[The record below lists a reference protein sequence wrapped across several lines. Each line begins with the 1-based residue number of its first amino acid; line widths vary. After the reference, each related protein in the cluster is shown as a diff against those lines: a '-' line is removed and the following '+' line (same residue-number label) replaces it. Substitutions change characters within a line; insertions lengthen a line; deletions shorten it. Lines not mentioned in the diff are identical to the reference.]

1 LSEHTSLL
9 VQPPHVS
16 ISHKALILQSNAL
29 PSPLLNVLIPQIML
43 YQALTGRLCW
53 VLGTHEGMV
62 YSISWSRDDSCVITA
77 SADYTAKVWHL
88 PLLPSPANAN
98 AAQIDPTAGTASDGR
113 STLGTAAAAAAAAA
127 AADGSGVSCSVL
139 QHKCFV
145 YAAELH
151 PVQQPLL
158 LAVTGGYDG
167 VVRVWS
173 AVDGQQL
180 SCLQVRLFC
189 ACTTRRVACITA
201 EL

>member
-1 LSEHTSLL
+1 
-9 VQPPHVS
+9 
-16 ISHKALILQSNAL
+16 
-29 PSPLLNVLIPQIML
+29 
-43 YQALTGRLCW
+43 
-53 VLGTHEGMV
+53 MV
-62 YSISWSRDDSCVITA
+62 YSISWSRDDACVITA

-98 AAQIDPTAGTASDGR
+98 AAQHADPTAGVASDGR
-113 STLGTAAAAAAAAA
+113 STLGTGAAAAAAA

-173 AVDGQQL
+173 AADGQQL
-180 SCLQVRLFC
+180 SCLQVRIC
-189 ACTTRRVACITA
+189 ANYHVTQQMIM
-201 EL
+201 